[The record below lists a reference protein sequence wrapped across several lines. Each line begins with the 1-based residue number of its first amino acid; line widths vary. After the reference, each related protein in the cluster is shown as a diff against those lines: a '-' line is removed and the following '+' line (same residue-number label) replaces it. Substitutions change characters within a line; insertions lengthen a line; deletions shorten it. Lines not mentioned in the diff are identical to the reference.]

1 MILGNKSR
9 TRLTI
14 SASAVTASGETSLDF
29 QGTNAA
35 TIMKVDAMIKHSPHS
50 KGTGCVRPESL
61 VKEVNKHVLLQVPT
75 AT

>member
-9 TRLTI
+9 THLTI
-14 SASAVTASGETSLDF
+14 PASAVTASGETSLDF
-29 QGTNAA
+29 QGINAA
-35 TIMKVDAMIKHSPHS
+35 AIMKVDAMIKHSPHS
-50 KGTGCVRPESL
+50 KGTGCVCPESL

>member
-29 QGTNAA
+29 QGINAA
-35 TIMKVDAMIKHSPHS
+35 TIMKVDAIKHSPHS